1 MLRANLLPLRAIL
14 YGSDKAL
21 LSQFSAVTRAGQQQ
35 APRDQRACADMPGT
49 CIAEARDAAR
59 RAWNA
64 PGHWLE

>member
-21 LSQFSAVTRAGQQQ
+21 LSQFSAVTRAGQQPV
-35 APRDQRACADMPGT
+35 PRDQRACAEMPGT
-49 CIAEARDAAR
+49 CIAEARDTAR